1 MPEVNPPPP
10 YEPKQESSGDELDP
24 ASAPHGYERHSS
36 DLDSP
41 VSPLSTDSEQSEDDD
56 ERSVHE
62 TPVALPDGTSDS
74 ATQVQDDRKKS
85 KKQPSFRLSLDPSS
99 SSSRSKGRVSTKD
112 GRLKITVN
120 ERANRGLLAK
130 ALQTSIRNHLQ
141 APTQL
146 EKHATGSKALPQPD
160 DAALEPIPKLNI
172 VVMVI
177 GSRGDIQPFIKI
189 AKILKEK
196 HGHRVRIATH
206 PVFHKFVKEDCG
218 LEFFSVGGDPA
229 KLMAFMVKNPGL
241 IPSYESVRQGEI
253 GERRATMFEMFQG
266 FWKACMTD
274 DHEDPFIADAIIA
287 NPPSFAHVHCAE
299 RLGCPL
305 HIMFTF
311 PYTPTTKFP
320 HPLANIKSSNVDE
333 SYTNFMSYPFVE
345 MMTWQGLGD
354 LVNKF
359 RVETLGLEAV
369 SRIWAPNQLYRMR
382 VPYTYMWSPGLV
394 SKPHD
399 WGNEIDISGFV
410 FLDLAQSYTPTDEL
424 ASFLKA
430 GEPPVYIGFGSIVVD
445 DPARFTTMIFDAVK
459 KAGVRAVVNEGWGG
473 LGDKGQTPDNIF
485 MLGNVPHDWLF
496 PRCRAV
502 VHHGGA
508 GTTAIGLKCAKPTM
522 IVPFFGDQP
531 FWGAMVSS
539 AQAGA
544 TKCIPYKHLDS
555 DKLADGI
562 KECLT
567 SSARANVQKIATSI
581 VDEGDGAANAVRS
594 FHANLPLRGQRPMRC
609 SLLQERACVWSLKKK
624 KKGVGKMRLSALAA
638 KVLVNEGLIKYNN
651 LDLYRQ
657 YEWSDFQAAFTP
669 SAGTLSTL
677 AQPITGLGVGVAE
690 GTGAV
695 GKDVKARARYERAKR
710 THWRREKERKKEAAR
725 TGHSAPDGIS
735 IYPDQEFANVDPTN
749 DRVSNRPASS
759 HARESTNDTA
769 FTITDSTFSS
779 PVTTSTAFNPATNEP
794 PPHHFAQSIV
804 HGASIPA
811 SAVAKLPIDLT
822 MAFATGFHNLP
833 LIYGDDTVRPLP
845 RVDGVK
851 EGMKAGGNEFVYG
864 MWDALTGVFA
874 QPWKGAKQGWTEGRL
889 TDEDKQNTHG
899 PSMSSAQE
907 STSGTPRRHS
917 FSSSQTQMSTS
928 ARLRNT
934 TTGLAKGLGKGVA
947 GFIYKPIAAGTA
959 PIAYTL
965 KGLEKEIIKSTTP
978 VGTMKRCREQQGNME
993 WKALV
998 DGGGA
1003 ASSSLISDDAGESR
1017 VPEEQDDCGEGKMPS
1032 RPQQTRKEVL
1042 RGWAVMEDLWEKDH
1056 SRKRDDQRDP
1066 GVGFRRRNSVG
1077 SLASTTKT
1085 SNTLHAPMTP
1095 STSRNS
1101 GMAPASEVSLP
1112 LPVYDQ
1118 PSGDTR

>member
-1 MPEVNPPPP
+1 MQQGPGSRPEAA
-10 YEPKQESSGDELDP
+10 P
-24 ASAPHGYERHSS
+24 ASEEFEKYSS
-36 DLDSP
+36 DIDRS
-41 VSPLSTDSEQSEDDD
+41 VSPLSVDSEESEDDD
-56 ERSVHE
+56 NKSIRDNQSSR
-62 TPVALPDGTSDS
+62 PNRTSS
-74 ATQVQDDRKKS
+74 PATQVQNDKKKA
-85 KKQPSFRLSLDPSS
+85 KKQPAFRLSLDPSS

-112 GRLKITVN
+112 GRLNINVN
-120 ERANRGLLAK
+120 EKANRGLLSK
-130 ALQTSIRNHLQ
+130 ALQTSIKNHLQ
-141 APTQL
+141 APTQQ
-146 EKHATGSKALPQPD
+146 ERHATGSKPLPQPD
-160 DAALEPIPKLNI
+160 DAALEPIPRLNI

-189 AKILKEK
+189 AKVLKEK

-206 PVFHKFVKEDCG
+206 PTFQKFVQEECG
-218 LEFFSVGGDPA
+218 LEFFSVGGDPS

-241 IPSYESVRQGEI
+241 IPSYETVRQGEI
-253 GERRATMFEMFQG
+253 GERRASMFEMFQG
-266 FWKACMTD
+266 FWKACMTND
-274 DHEDPFIADAIIA
+274 SEDPFVADCIIA

-333 SYTNFMSYPFVE
+333 PYTNFMSYPFVE

-382 VPYTYMWSPGLV
+382 VPYTYLWSPGLV
-394 SKPHD
+394 SKPND

-410 FLDLAQSYTPTDEL
+410 FLDLAQDYKPADEL
-424 ASFLKA
+424 AGFLEA

-445 DPARFTTMIFDAVK
+445 DPARFTKMIFDAVR
-459 KAGVRAVVNEGWGG
+459 KAGVRAVVSQGWGG
-473 LGDKGQTPDNIF
+473 LGDKGQTPDNVF

-496 PRCRAV
+496 PKCRAV
-502 VHHGGA
+502 IHHGGA

-567 SSARANVQKIATSI
+567 STAQANVQKIADSI

-609 SLLQERACVWSLKKK
+609 NLLQERPCVWSLKKK
-624 KKGVGKMRLSALAA
+624 GFGKMRLSALAA
-638 KVLVNEGLIKYNN
+638 KVLVDEGFIKYSNM
-651 LDLYRQ
+651 DLHRQ
-657 YEWSDFQAAFTP
+657 YGWSDFQAAFTP

-677 AQPITGLGVGVAE
+677 VEPMTGLGMGVAE
-690 GTGAV
+690 GTEAV

-710 THWRREKERKKEAAR
+710 SSSSREKEMKKEAER
-725 TGHSAPDGIS
+725 TGHSSPDGSS
-735 IYPDQEFANVDPTN
+735 IDPDQRYGGVDVTKDE
-749 DRVSNRPASS
+749 DRNPPKSS
-759 HARESTNDTA
+759 HTNALTSESAAATTA
-769 FTITDSTFSS
+769 STMSPAATSS
-779 PVTTSTAFNPATNEP
+779 TTFNSAAEEAP
-794 PPHHFAQSIV
+794 PSGLTQSIV

-822 MAFATGFHNLP
+822 MAVATGFHNLP

-851 EGMKAGGNEFVYG
+851 EGIKAGGNGLVYG
-864 MWDALTGVFA
+864 VWDAVTGVFV
-874 QPWKGAKQGWTEGRL
+874 QPWKGAKQGWNEGTV
-889 TDEDKQNTHG
+889 TDGDKQSPHR
-899 PSMSSAQE
+899 PSMSSGQS
-907 STSGTPRRHS
+907 STSSKSRRHS
-917 FSSSQTQMSTS
+917 FSSSQTPKSTS
-928 ARLRNT
+928 ARLKNSA
-934 TTGLAKGLGKGVA
+934 TGLAKGLGKGAA
-947 GFIYKPIAAGTA
+947 GFVYKQIAAGAA

-965 KGLEKEIIKSTTP
+965 KGLEKEIIKGTTP
-978 VGTMKRCREQQGNME
+978 VGTMKLCREQQGQVE
-993 WKALV
+993 WKALT
-998 DGGGA
+998 DGAGA
-1003 ASSSLISDDAGESR
+1003 ASTSSLKGGDTEDSSLT
-1017 VPEEQDDCGEGKMPS
+1017 EEQDDSVEGGIPS
-1032 RPQQTRKEVL
+1032 GPQQTREEVL
-1042 RGWAVMEDLWEKDH
+1042 RGWTVMKDLWN
-1056 SRKRDDQRDP
+1056 RDQANRQDEQGD
-1066 GVGFRRRNSVG
+1066 VGAASRRRNSAG
-1077 SLASTTKT
+1077 TLASTTT
-1085 SNTLHAPMTP
+1085 TGSSLQVPTTP
-1095 STSRNS
+1095 SWSRNI
-1101 GMAPASEVSLP
+1101 GMAPASEVALP
-1112 LPVYDQ
+1112 LFQ
-1118 PSGDTR
+1118 PDHGQTDSETG